1 MSLLTLAGCI
11 SFSDISLS
19 VGYGLFY
26 GGRLAMP
33 QTCKPIRPTLF
44 MFNARLG
51 LGAIICFQD
60 EEHLLLPFGLLGGFC

>member
-1 MSLLTLAGCI
+1 
-11 SFSDISLS
+11 
-19 VGYGLFY
+19 
-26 GGRLAMP
+26 MP